1 MAESVEI
8 ITLNCQGLRSLDHRS
23 TLFSWLNCSHV
34 DFLCLQ
40 ETHSVSEAEFADWLQ
55 DARDGGLLGALD
67 YKCISSPGTARSSGV
82 AILYRDNYVM
92 SSCISDQSGRLI
104 SATFSIYSTTFQL
117 CNIYGPN
124 TSRPGDTFF
133 ESLYPVLDAQI
144 PCILCG
150 DFNTVVDPHVDRRG
164 CNPFSLW
171 AYNWSRTLSDLMS
184 ASDLRDA
191 WRTQHPDAV
200 SFTWHWPNGSQAS
213 RLDMFWISSFF
224 LPLLLSVGI
233 FPFFRSDHSYVYLK
247 FSLPDGVRRGR
258 GVWKFNTSHLKDL
271 HFVLL
276 ITQFWESWRAEKRS
290 FSSLCSWWDAGKVH
304 LQNLIR
310 SFSRK
315 RASLFRK
322 RVSSLERTL
331 FFLQRRAEG
340 EEDVDQL
347 VTDTKADLEDAH
359 RQQARGCRMRANI
372 QWAEE
377 GEAST
382 AYFSNLERRR
392 GASRLFT
399 ALRTLSGQVVSSLT
413 LILRAWVAFYVSLF
427 SAQPLDV
434 SEQDFFLCQLQRKL
448 SDKERQLCE
457 GELTLEECKVALD
470 GMASG
475 KSAGLDGLPAE
486 FYQRFWPVL
495 GPDMVEVLNFSY
507 ASGRLSSSQR
517 SGLITLLY
525 KRGDR
530 LEMKN
535 WRPITLLC
543 VDYKI
548 AAKAIANRLLQ
559 VLPSII
565 HPDQSCGV
573 RGRNPVVNNRL
584 MQDIVDDINNRGLGG
599 AVLSL
604 DQEKAFDRVD
614 WSFLLRV
621 LATMNFGSS
630 FQQWVR
636 LFYSRI
642 SSRILVNGEQSDS
655 FFVSRGVRQ
664 GCPLSPLLYV
674 IMAETIASAIQNCAA
689 IDGFSLPG
697 QHRVK
702 ICQYADDTTIF
713 VLSDSALM
721 AVFSLFRRYELASGA
736 ELNVTKSHGLLVGS
750 WRSRSNLPVRLSWS
764 SQSITVMG
772 AKLSNLAPEESWD
785 SSLQQLDTVLSS
797 WRARKLSYHGRAL
810 VINSFGLSQLWYLAS
825 FLVMPADICSGII
838 SRIFSFLW
846 QGKRERL
853 PRSSISQRIS
863 QGGLNVVDIDRK
875 LSALHAMWVRR
886 LLVGGD
892 SPSTFF
898 FRHHLRVAFAGRS
911 LHQILLLPAP
921 SQTALHALPP
931 FYRSVIVSWF
941 RLPRFMDA
949 GTIFVGSPGSSFR
962 SLSTLTVAF
971 VYRLLSTLARTDHR
985 CVAKYQSWGLAVEW
999 TTV

>member
-1 MAESVEI
+1 M
-8 ITLNCQGLRSLDHRS
+8 
-23 TLFSWLNCSHV
+23 
-34 DFLCLQ
+34 
-40 ETHSVSEAEFADWLQ
+40 
-55 DARDGGLLGALD
+55 
-67 YKCISSPGTARSSGV
+67 
-82 AILYRDNYVM
+82 
-92 SSCISDQSGRLI
+92 
-104 SATFSIYSTTFQL
+104 
-117 CNIYGPN
+117 
-124 TSRPGDTFF
+124 
-133 ESLYPVLDAQI
+133 
-144 PCILCG
+144 
-150 DFNTVVDPHVDRRG
+150 
-164 CNPFSLW
+164 
-171 AYNWSRTLSDLMS
+171 
-184 ASDLRDA
+184 
-191 WRTQHPDAV
+191 
-200 SFTWHWPNGSQAS
+200 
-213 RLDMFWISSFF
+213 
-224 LPLLLSVGI
+224 
-233 FPFFRSDHSYVYLK
+233 
-247 FSLPDGVRRGR
+247 
-258 GVWKFNTSHLKDL
+258 
-271 HFVLL
+271 
-276 ITQFWESWRAEKRS
+276 
-290 FSSLCSWWDAGKVH
+290 
-304 LQNLIR
+304 
-310 SFSRK
+310 
-315 RASLFRK
+315 
-322 RVSSLERTL
+322 
-331 FFLQRRAEG
+331 
-340 EEDVDQL
+340 
-347 VTDTKADLEDAH
+347 
-359 RQQARGCRMRANI
+359 
-372 QWAEE
+372 
-377 GEAST
+377 
-382 AYFSNLERRR
+382 
-392 GASRLFT
+392 FT

-434 SEQDFFLCQLQRKL
+434 SEQDFFLRQLQRKL

-674 IMAETIASAIQNCAA
+674 IMAETIASAIRNCAA

-797 WRARKLSYHGRAL
+797 WRAR
-810 VINSFGLSQLWYLAS
+810 LSQLWYLAS

-853 PRSSISQRIS
+853 PRSAILQRIS

-949 GTIFVGSPGSSFR
+949 GTIFVGSPWFLFSFPFHVNCGFCLSSAVHPCSYR
-962 SLSTLTVAF
+962 PSL
-971 VYRLLSTLARTDHR
+971 
-985 CVAKYQSWGLAVEW
+985 CC
-999 TTV
+999 